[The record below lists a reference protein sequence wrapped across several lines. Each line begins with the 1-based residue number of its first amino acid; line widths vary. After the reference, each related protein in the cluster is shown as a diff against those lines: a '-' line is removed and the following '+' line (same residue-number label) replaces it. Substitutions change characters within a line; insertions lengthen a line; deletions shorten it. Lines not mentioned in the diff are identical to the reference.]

1 MRLGF
6 REKFA
11 WLTIVGMLGIYGY
24 YFARVLPP
32 RGADVS
38 VADIALLSVL
48 LSLLVIVF
56 IVGAIIMAIPHS
68 RAGVQED
75 ERDAQVGLKGT
86 RNGSYVL
93 ASGAVMAILCA
104 LLTEGNFWFVH
115 VMLASLVLAQLME
128 SASCLFYYRRGS

>member
-32 RGADVS
+32 TGPDVL
-38 VADIALLSVL
+38 VADIALFSVL
-48 LSLLVIVF
+48 LVLLVIVF
-56 IVGAIIMAIPHS
+56 VAGAIMMVIPHS
-68 RAGVQED
+68 REGVQED

-115 VMLASLVLAQLME
+115 VLLASLVLAQVME
-128 SASCLFYYRRGS
+128 SASCLYYYRRGS